1 MTSIFNLKTDVK
13 ELSSINQGIAR
24 MEYDQK
30 QPTRD
35 ITGTNFPNGAI
46 RIRWQ
51 TGGQRW
57 WVPSRSYIR
66 MRCRLTRGDGATRT
80 PLTTE
85 DNIAPAMNLASNL
98 FQSLEF
104 RINDKV
110 VSRVSDFVSQVDAIE
125 TRLTK
130 SKSWLDSVGKSS
142 NWWESDFKV
151 RQHQVCSD
159 GITKQEAETLVGR
172 VAALGLDAG
181 TNTIA
186 YDAGTGVWTFAA
198 GGGAA
203 IPDLTTRVNVGD
215 YLTFTSA
222 SGQSGVLNVPM
233 RVLAVAAATI
243 TTEGKGAD
251 VASALG
257 ANNLNLTRSVLASR
271 VSEFEITWTPPLS
284 IFKVGHALPQG
295 RYELVL
301 NPHSQSQYQTR
312 AIESR
317 GATKTPFLQG
327 GGNTDFNFSV
337 ENMFLYVNTVEGPRA
352 DNITYLLD
360 LEQTR
365 CQADSIDNVSFQP
378 KNFDVSPSSYA
389 LSVAYQ
395 DVRSGTDTRVSP
407 SVLRSYDAATSSV
420 SQELSLNRFFI
431 NYAGQSLPTPDADPS
446 FIAGRDYTTQRY
458 TETQI
463 YNGAYFDSGGAED
476 IKEFQDRG
484 AYYYFSWPRDGTD
497 ASTRVNVHQSFESG
511 TDVANLRLLLF
522 DHSKQ
527 VARVSV
533 QDGRVVAVDLEDA

>member
-233 RVLAVAAATI
+233 RVLAVAASTI